1 MKRVVIVQARMTSTR
16 LPGKVLMDLA
26 GRPMLAQQLRRL
38 ARCRQVDEIVVATTT
53 NATDDPV
60 VAVARAEG
68 ARWFRGSEA
77 DVLARYVGAAR
88 ETKAEVVIRVT
99 ADCPLI
105 DPEVSDCVVEAL
117 LASQALYDYASNV
130 AQRTYPQGLDTEA
143 LFADTLERVNRMARS
158 SSAREH
164 VTHYILKER
173 PELFSVRSVLDTID
187 SSDLRWTVD
196 WPEDLALVRR
206 LYEELDLAQRMTG
219 YREIVAQVRAHSTTS
234 QVLPAQPGP
243 EPEKPV

>member
-1 MKRVVIVQARMTSTR
+1 MKRVIILQARMTSTR

-68 ARWFRGSEA
+68 ARWYRGSET

-88 ETKAEVVIRVT
+88 EARADVVVRVT

-105 DPEVSDCVVEAL
+105 DPEESDRVVATLVAQRERC
-117 LASQALYDYASNV
+117 DYASNV
-130 AQRTYPQGLDTEA
+130 VRRTFPQGLDTEVMH
-143 LFADTLERVNRMARS
+143 ADTLERLDRLARS
-158 SSAREH
+158 SPAREH
-164 VTHYILKER
+164 VTYFILNEH
-173 PELFSVRSVLDTID
+173 PEFFRIHSVTDTED
-187 SSDLRWTVD
+187 NSDLRWTVD
-196 WPEDLALVRR
+196 VPQDLEMVRQ
-206 LYEELDLAQRMTG
+206 LYEELNLGEQVVG
-219 YREIVAQVRAHSTTS
+219 YRELLSYVRAH
-234 QVLPAQPGP
+234 PAVAAVNAGVIQ
-243 EPEKPV
+243 KRAS